1 MQPNHYPLL
10 GHVREG
16 TPDSRP
22 AMQMTRDAHQPS
34 REPAM
39 RSRNQATRSEDS
51 WIEVSSQPSSSS
63 LSSAA
68 TNDDIVTTGLRVEG
82 PQPNPHNHRSRRR
95 RLEQL
100 AAATA
105 PPLHY
110 SREPSGA
117 SSSQDE
123 YEESSS
129 ESDRVM
135 TSSNEDITAQPR
147 EPLFL
152 RAGPTAS
159 DAAPSS
165 DEDDDDDNSTALG
178 MRVSSSPFV
187 PQPNAFT
194 HPPVSQ
200 TSSRTRPADVPLPS
214 PTVIS
219 SSSRRTA
226 TRHNSY
232 SSTRTARR
240 QQHQHSPYNMI
251 SPSYQAD
258 HDAALRA
265 SLSTLLSY
273 ATAARG
279 LPKNDTQP
287 HERSPAAAQPS
298 TFRLVPESV
307 AMGEDSSAEE
317 PRASGPST
325 EDQTAGPSRLE
336 KSPGSAPRGSSNAS
350 SSAPKQKRRTS
361 SKDRSSAH
369 ASPSK
374 KSRRANLTDSVS
386 NVSPTLVTWVIS
398 AGVVVLFS
406 AISFSAGYALG
417 REVGRTEGS
426 WMGDG
431 GAGALSGSGASN
443 CGREAV
449 KGGLK
454 RLRWSAAAGPGISA

>member
-1 MQPNHYPLL
+1 MFCFFHTHQSTRALYHTRTAFLVPCCKKPLL
-10 GHVREG
+10 SHTMYSLRYYL
-16 TPDSRP
+16 
-22 AMQMTRDAHQPS
+22 
-34 REPAM
+34 
-39 RSRNQATRSEDS
+39 DS
-51 WIEVSSQPSSSS
+51 WIEVSSQPSTSS
-63 LSSAA
+63 LSSIA

-82 PQPNPHNHRSRRR
+82 QQPGLRNHRSRRR
-95 RLEQL
+95 RLEHL

-105 PPLHY
+105 PPVNY
-110 SREPSGA
+110 ATDPSEA

-135 TSSNEDITAQPR
+135 TSSNEDITTRSR

-152 RAGPTAS
+152 RAGSTSAS
-159 DAAPSS
+159 DAVPSS
-165 DEDDDDDNSTALG
+165 DEEDDDDDTSTALG

-187 PQPNAFT
+187 PQPNAFS
-194 HPPVSQ
+194 HPPAAQ
-200 TSSRTRPADVPLPS
+200 AASRSRAADVPLPS
-214 PTVIS
+214 PTVLS
-219 SSSRRTA
+219 TSSRRTA

-232 SSTRTARR
+232 SSVRSARR
-240 QQHQHSPYNMI
+240 QQHSPYNMI

-287 HERSPAAAQPS
+287 NERSPSAAQPS

-307 AMGEDSSAEE
+307 AMGEESGAEE
-317 PRASGPST
+317 SRAPGPSA
-325 EDQTAGPSRLE
+325 DNQAPAPSRVE
-336 KSPGSAPRGSSNAS
+336 KNRRPATTAPSNTS
-350 SSAPKQKRRTS
+350 SSPKQKRRTSS

-369 ASPSK
+369 ASK
-374 KSRRANLTDSVS
+374 KSRRSNLADSVS
-386 NVSPTLVTWVIS
+386 NISPTLMTWVIS

-426 WMGDG
+426 LMGDA
-431 GAGALSGSGASN
+431 GAGALSGAGTSAG

-454 RLRWSAAAGPGISA
+454 RLRWGAAATSSISA